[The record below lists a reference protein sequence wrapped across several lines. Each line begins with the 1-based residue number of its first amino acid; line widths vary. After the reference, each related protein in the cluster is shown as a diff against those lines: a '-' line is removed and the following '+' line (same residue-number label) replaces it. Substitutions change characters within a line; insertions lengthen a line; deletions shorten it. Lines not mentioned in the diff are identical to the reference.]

1 MGELQIPENKIPVLS
16 SDKRILHRE
25 TESTFLKGQKKVNN
39 SKIDKMS
46 LHHNKAIMQIQLDQ
60 NDPESIIEDLKEY
73 ASTLSGALGFN
84 TSEILE
90 EMSMEDTEHLIK
102 TFNKYFSEYIE
113 LLESDHVIISRN
125 K

>member
-1 MGELQIPENKIPVLS
+1 MELQQN
-16 SDKRILHRE
+16 R
-25 TESTFLKGQKKVNN
+25 
-39 SKIDKMS
+39 
-46 LHHNKAIMQIQLDQ
+46 IMQIQLDQ

-84 TSEILE
+84 TAEILE
-90 EMSMEDTEHLIK
+90 EMSRDDTEHLIK

-113 LLESDHVIISRN
+113 LLEYDRVIITRN